1 MNTNHSHLLKYC
13 VTEKQRLVIET
24 LEKVGSLRKVAT
36 ETGLPATTVRNTF
49 HTVERLAASR
59 GEAPAN
65 DLDYPLPAG
74 QIVTGV
80 STLQKSPDGNLQWI
94 KTKVSY
100 EKQLDLMKEAVE
112 SLITDLPKVKAI
124 PYKGSN
130 ANGDTI
136 AVYPLGDPHVGMMS
150 WSEETGIDWDLKIA
164 EAKFLDVF
172 DRLVRTAPNCKEAV
186 IVNLG
191 DFFHADNAIGV
202 TARSGHHLDMDGRYA
217 KMVKVG
223 MKIMR
228 RMIETALE
236 HHEIVRVI
244 TVQGNHD
251 DCGAMFLRVALANI
265 YEDNPR
271 VLVDQSPAP
280 FHYVRFGK
288 VLLGTHHGHSCKA
301 PNLPG
306 VMASDRAEDWGQ
318 TEYRYWLTGHIH
330 HDSKKEYPGVTV
342 ESFRTLAAKDAYA
355 AWGGYRSGQDSKC
368 IVYHKDFGEV
378 ERHTVNISQ
387 AK

>member
-1 MNTNHSHLLKYC
+1 MSNQHEHLLDYC
-13 VTEKQRLVIET
+13 DSAIQKAVIEALIST
-24 LEKVGSLRKVAT
+24 GSLRKASKVVGKSDT
-36 ETGLPATTVRNTF
+36 RTRDIF
-49 HTVERLAASR
+49 HQVKRKAASQ
-59 GEAPAN
+59 GVAPDN
-65 DLDYPLPAG
+65 DLNYPLPAG

-80 STLQKSPDGNLQWI
+80 STLQKSPDGNIQWI
-94 KTKVSY
+94 KTKVSA
-100 EKQLDLMKEAVE
+100 EKQLSLMREAVE
-112 SLITDLPKVKAI
+112 ALTTDLPLVGKI
-124 PYKGSN
+124 NYKGNN
-130 ANGDTI
+130 ADGDTI
-136 AVYPLGDPHVGMMS
+136 AVYPLGDPHIGMMS
-150 WSEETGIDWDLKIA
+150 WGEETGKDWDLKIA
-164 EAKFLDVF
+164 EGKFLSVF
-172 DRLVRTAPNCKEAV
+172 DRLIRTAPNCKEA
-186 IVNLG
+186 IIINLG

-217 KMVKVG
+217 KMVSVG
-223 MKIMR
+223 MRIMR
-228 RMIETALE
+228 RMIESALE
-236 HHEIVRVI
+236 HHELVRVV

-265 YEDNPR
+265 YENNPR
-271 VLVDQSPAP
+271 VVVDQSPAP

-288 VLLGTHHGHSCKA
+288 VLIGTHHGHSCKA

-318 TEYRYWLTGHIH
+318 TQFRYWLTGHIH

-342 ESFRTLAAKDAYA
+342 ESFRTLAARDAYA

-387 AK
+387 VD